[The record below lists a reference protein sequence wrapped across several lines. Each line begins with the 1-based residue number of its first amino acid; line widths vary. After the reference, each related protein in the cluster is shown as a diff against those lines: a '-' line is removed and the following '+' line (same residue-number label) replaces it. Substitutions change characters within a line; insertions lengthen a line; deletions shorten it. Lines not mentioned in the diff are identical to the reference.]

1 MKKYFL
7 SILLL
12 LLIVG
17 CAQIPD
23 QPSSGNPDW
32 QNHQQQLEKLAY
44 WSLTGKIAIFTAQKR
59 HSLNLYWQQTGDN
72 YHIILTNFLGSTV
85 LDVQKTPLGTQVTDD
100 NGKVYFGSDAQQLI
114 SRLSGMDLP
123 VDVLQQWIKG
133 NPSEAYYQLDEKNQ
147 LLSLQG
153 QDNDNAN
160 WSIEYKNY
168 KIIEQINLPHQ
179 LQLTGDELR
188 LKFAIQKWEID
199 SSIINN

>member
-1 MKKYFL
+1 MKKCFL
-7 SILLL
+7 YILLP

-17 CAQIPD
+17 CAQIAE

-44 WSLTGKIAIFTAQKR
+44 WSLTGKIAVITAQKR
-59 HSLNLYWQQTGDN
+59 HSLNIHWQQKGEN
-72 YHIILTNFLGSTV
+72 YHIILTTFLGSTV
-85 LDVQKTPLGTQVTDD
+85 LDVQKTQLGTQVTDD
-100 NGKVYFGSDAQQLI
+100 KGKIYFGSDAQQLI
-114 SRLSGMDLP
+114 SQLSGMDLP

-133 NPSEAYYQLDEKNQ
+133 NPTEAYYQLDEKNQ

-153 QDNDNAN
+153 QDDDNAN

-168 KIIEQINLPHQ
+168 KTIEQINLPHQ
-179 LQLTGDELR
+179 LQLKGDDLR

-199 SSIINN
+199 SLTSHN